1 MQNFENEL
9 KRQKEMTNSQII
21 KFTIME
27 EFLPKHAK
35 DILIDLQKKSKIKVY
50 DKFGVEIA
58 QSNKY
63 CIAEKPKNTTIFK
76 WLS

>member
-1 MQNFENEL
+1 
-9 KRQKEMTNSQII
+9 MTNIQII

-35 DILIDLQKKSKIKVY
+35 DILIELQKKEKIKVF
-50 DKFGVEIA
+50 DQFRKEITQTSKF
-58 QSNKY
+58 

-76 WLS
+76 WISENHE